1 MTLFNLKSLCFF
13 VAALM
18 FAGCSGP
25 QPLTRESENRTPQE
39 KPQDVPPAPETV
51 MVPTPTE
58 ENNIYFTAGNT
69 TVDQEGKEKLRQHAQ
84 NLKQNPEK
92 RLILT
97 AHTDDSG
104 SRNYNLAIAEERL
117 TAVFKLL
124 RSYGAPAKQIRR
136 NRVNG
141 AKKPQ
146 ICQSPACQL
155 QMRRVELVY
164 LP

>member
-1 MTLFNLKSLCFF
+1 MTLSNLKFFCFF
-13 VAALM
+13 VATLLL
-18 FAGCSGP
+18 AGCNGP
-25 QPLTRESENRTPQE
+25 QALTQESENRTSQE
-39 KPQDVPPAPETV
+39 TQDNPPAPEII
-51 MVPTPTE
+51 MVPVLTD
-58 ENNIYFTAGNT
+58 ENNIYFTAGTT
-69 TVDQEGKEKLRQHAQ
+69 TVDQEGRDKLHQHAQ
-84 NLKQNPEK
+84 NLKQNPKK

-117 TAVFKLL
+117 VAVYKLL

-136 NRVNG
+136 NRING

-146 ICQSPACQL
+146 ICQSPVCQL

-164 LP
+164 PP